1 MTSRISALRM
11 PVTSGPSALELY
23 PPSGYISR
31 VPQFSYK
38 ARRRTGELVEGSID
52 GADRPAALM
61 QIERLGLFPVA
72 VQAARGAVAKSV
84 DKPSGGPAGAL
95 VPSTVRDFFSRQRKP
110 RLDELAMW
118 TQQLANLLRA
128 GMPLTLA
135 LNSMSSLGSKGI
147 PGAASQLLKQD
158 VMEGKSL
165 SDAMIRQ
172 PGVFPDIV
180 VNIVRAGEQSG
191 ALEEVLRRQA
201 SHFERFAEVQ
211 SRFKSALVYPAV
223 VFSVG
228 ILLVV
233 FFMTFMLPKFMAL
246 FEGMNVPLPGSTQ
259 MLIRISRFTGTYW
272 WLFPL
277 VAVMGYVLFTRYR
290 ATPAG
295 RRQLDQFQMRV
306 PIFGKIVRLNLFGQF
321 SRTLATLLQNGVP
334 VLSALKITEQIV
346 PNVILREAI
355 SKTREAVT
363 DGKTLAQPL
372 AHSGIF
378 PQLMIDLLK
387 IGEETGNVP
396 ESLNNVADTYERD
409 LNMALRAMTNL
420 IEPVLII
427 GIAIVVGFLLLSVMS
442 AMFAITNSIQR

>member
-1 MTSRISALRM
+1 MPRISAVGI
-11 PVTSGPSALELY
+11 PVDSELTGLELY
-23 PPSGYISR
+23 PSFGYTSP

-52 GADRPAALM
+52 GADRPAVLM

-72 VQAARGAVAKSV
+72 VQAARGAVAKSG

-95 VPSTVRDFFSRQRKP
+95 VPSTVRDFFNRQRKP

-165 SDAMIRQ
+165 SDAMTRQ

-228 ILLVV
+228 VMLVV

-290 ATPAG
+290 ATPSG
-295 RRQLDQFQMRV
+295 RRKLDHFQMRV

-334 VLSALKITEQIV
+334 VLNALKITEQIV
-346 PNVILREAI
+346 PNVIVREAI